1 MLRPSKR
8 VFCSKITTTVN
19 ITADGPKSSSFVH
32 LFCSPAELTGVL
44 VELIFLITLNI
55 VLSITTILGNT
66 LILIALQKESSLYPP
81 IKLLFRC
88 LATTDLLA
96 GLIAEPLFVV
106 NLTFVLNERWTS
118 CRYTSMASFLVGYIL
133 ASVSLLTVTAISVD
147 RLLALLLGPRYRHFV
162 TWRRTCVTATLLW
175 VVAIVGTAMFFW
187 NHRITLWYGYIGIS
201 LCLFT
206 SVASY
211 SKIFLALRHHQNH
224 VQSHVPRD
232 RPNQTGTLNIARFKK
247 AVSSA
252 VWVQLT
258 LVVCYLP
265 YVIADALIADK
276 KSSSFAYVV
285 KESTVTLVFLSSSL
299 NPILYCWKIK
309 EVRQAV
315 KDTIRQLYSF

>member
-1 MLRPSKR
+1 M
-8 VFCSKITTTVN
+8 
-19 ITADGPKSSSFVH
+19 
-32 LFCSPAELTGVL
+32 
-44 VELIFLITLNI
+44 
-55 VLSITTILGNT
+55 GNT

-96 GLIAEPLFVV
+96 GLISEPLFVG
-106 NLTFVLNERWTS
+106 NLTFVLNERWTI
-118 CRYTSMASFLVGYIL
+118 CRYTSLASFLVGYIL
-133 ASVSLLTVTAISVD
+133 ASVSLLTVTAISID

-206 SVASY
+206 SVVSY

-224 VQSHVPRD
+224 VQSHVPHD

-276 KSSSFAYVV
+276 KRSSFAYVV
-285 KESTVTLVFLSSSL
+285 KESTVTLVFLNSSL

-315 KDTIRQLYSF
+315 KDTIRQLYSIAS